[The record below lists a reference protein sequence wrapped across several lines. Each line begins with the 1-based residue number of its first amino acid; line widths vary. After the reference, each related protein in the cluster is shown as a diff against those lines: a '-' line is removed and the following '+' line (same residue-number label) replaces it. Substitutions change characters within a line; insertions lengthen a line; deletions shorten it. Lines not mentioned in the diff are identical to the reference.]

1 MLSLPRPLVRGS
13 RVKLMFLTPAG
24 AVLGTAEML
33 HPDSWTRQPFRF
45 LSLDEGDQCKLK
57 AAIEL
62 SLKNSPA

>member
-1 MLSLPRPLVRGS
+1 
-13 RVKLMFLTPAG
+13 MFLTPAG

-33 HPDSWTRQPFRF
+33 HPDFWTRQPFRF